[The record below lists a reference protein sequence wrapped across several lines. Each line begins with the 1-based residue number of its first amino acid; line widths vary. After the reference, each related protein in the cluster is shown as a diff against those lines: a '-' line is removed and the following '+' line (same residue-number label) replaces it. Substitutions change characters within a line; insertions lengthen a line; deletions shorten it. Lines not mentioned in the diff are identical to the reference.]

1 MLITISKT
9 LENDIMSFV
18 KLNQVEDINGFL
30 ASCLRDGF
38 NIAKYGYSPKD
49 NFNKENKPFKIENYD
64 NKEESNTEGLERKE
78 VKRKGRP
85 KKATPAIEEVSEPI
99 KEEEQPVVQKKKIRI
114 IKK

>member
-64 NKEESNTEGLERKE
+64 NKEESNTEGVERKE
-78 VKRKGRP
+78 AKKKGRP
-85 KKATPAIEEVSEPI
+85 RKEAPTNEESSKP
-99 KEEEQPVVQKKKIRI
+99 KEEEIVKPKKKITI
-114 IKK
+114 IKN